1 MTERSDNTSEAS
13 CDFVNTFIIGILCV
27 AVMWAAIMI
36 AALGLPNCVP
46 GPALDVVHV
55 RRVR

>member
-1 MTERSDNTSEAS
+1 MTDEFYTVSVI
-13 CDFVNTFIIGILCV
+13 CILCV

-55 RRVR
+55 REVR